1 MKKFLLI
8 DDHTVVRSGIKVL
21 LTDIYVD
28 VDIYEAQD
36 GESAL
41 LLMQN
46 DKYDLVTLDIQMPNT
61 DTFAL
66 MELIKRK
73 YPDLKVLVFSM
84 SPETVYAVRF
94 IKAGAKGFISKDAPL
109 EEIKIAIDRV
119 LNGKKYFSDALQDL
133 FADGNDKAT
142 NSNPFNILST
152 REFEIASMLLKGK
165 TITTIAEQLSLSLST
180 VGTHKG
186 RIFNKLNVINLLEL
200 KELSTSFDIK

>member
-41 LLMQN
+41 LLLQN
-46 DKYDLVTLDIQMPNT
+46 DMYDLVTLDIQMPNT

-165 TITTIAEQLSLSLST
+165 TITTIAEELSLSLST

>member
-41 LLMQN
+41 LLLQN

-66 MELIKRK
+66 MELIKSK

-133 FADGNDKAT
+133 FADGNNKAT

-165 TITTIAEQLSLSLST
+165 TITTIAEELSLSLST